1 MDLLHQELL
10 TGDLVPV
17 LLGTSIETIETA
29 KRLHRKYGVVSH
41 VFCERTPLLL
51 RLSVAMRLHPVSPS
65 RTDRLLLEALQ
76 DFAAPL
82 AGSDAILYLIP
93 CTAHHASFLKRHRD
107 LLERQFI
114 LSEMPQARSAKAEAS
129 ACEKGGAL

>member
-1 MDLLHQELL
+1 MDLLHKELL

-17 LLGTSIETIETA
+17 LLGTSAETVETA
-29 KRLHRKYGVVSH
+29 KRLHRSYGVVSH
-41 VFCERTPLLL
+41 VFCERAPLLL
-51 RLSVAMRLHPVSPS
+51 RLSVAMRLHSVSPS
-65 RTDRLLLEALQ
+65 KGDRLLLEALQ

-93 CTAHHASFLKRHRD
+93 CTARHASFLKRHRD

-114 LSEMPQARSAKAEAS
+114 LAEMPQAHSAATKAP